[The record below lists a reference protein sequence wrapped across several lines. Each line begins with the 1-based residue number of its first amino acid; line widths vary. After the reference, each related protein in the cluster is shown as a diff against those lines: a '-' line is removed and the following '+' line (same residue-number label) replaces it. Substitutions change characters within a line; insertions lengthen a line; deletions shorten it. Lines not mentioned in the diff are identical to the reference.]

1 MIELGKGFDGTIEKA
16 ISSTEKLKGLP
27 EIVQKYMM
35 WGDYKSG
42 FVKKIDGSNFGT
54 DENGKDIQNYV
65 AQISNLDKAQ
75 RKAIISVTELGDDS
89 EKTIEKLIK
98 LTQTGSRINGKVFE
112 ASLKSAGN
120 SEINQGDINSL
131 MNALGMKNSDNY
143 ALPDT
148 NEVKKNLNMWAKAAE
163 NADAKTRLMNAGIIE
178 STKNGYAMTDSF
190 KKMIGIE
197 EVDGAVKTA
206 LTAEQQALNIAMAL
220 GKQLMLS
227 LGIAAVTFG
236 IQKLVGWLANL
247 KSHSDQI
254 LIDMS
259 DAHDKAEQAQN
270 DIDNVNQQL
279 EDLNKQIKDAGADS
293 IDDIVDPNERKRIQ
307 AVNDSLQAQ
316 LKLKQQILETNKAEA
331 EKKAEEAYN
340 DKTETSIEK
349 YHTVDEITDNGV
361 YTHNEGDQV
370 TKADSLAE
378 HARRLDNLID
388 KRKQYE
394 TTEGYEDSA
403 DYLKNEN
410 EIGNEIEKINTLS
423 TSVSGMQENLDE
435 ASDAYQSCTDS
446 INLATDALAYSN
458 GNIDISATKVGQ
470 LADKIKEL
478 DDSSKSYYDTVTTNQ
493 KYVKYGNIDN
503 TNRGVI
509 RWTKENLNKYSQF
522 AEENGVE
529 EGGYSTV
536 LGSKREF
543 NNVGMIAFSPI
554 LQTKDGVVPLT
565 DSEVSKYLDDV
576 ISKASKMDGGATAD
590 NILKV
595 DADGITETVAG
606 TSTKVKGM
614 IAAVEGQ
621 IKDGVAL
628 TAADVAAISGDSA
641 EDLKNEFGETS
652 KYIGYSMH
660 DIQKSVEEMGNG
672 VAGAIANIQDQIP
685 NLNKNILA
693 QMLMTEGTG
702 FTEKTQKGFEIL
714 YEQMNALGF
723 EVNTEN
729 CKAFAAA
736 LEKLGYISDTTADKL
751 AKVSENKD
759 KLNEATQ
766 GLSDIQKAYSTL
778 SGVVDEYNKNG
789 YLTVSTLSSLID
801 LGPEY
806 YDCLVDESGQL
817 AINTENINTMADAY
831 YEMAK
836 AALYAQAIESLNSN
850 TNTYANASK
859 FLEQA
864 QQEVKDMK
872 SLLYAEGQRL
882 IDEGGLSGDALATQV
897 KAQERIINTYSAMIE
912 LLDKTHAQST
922 ENQFR
927 DPKDKSSSNSSKKNT
942 TDPVSAWKT
951 MSAAMEE
958 YNQQGALCVSTL
970 TSLMDLE
977 DEYTSLLDVK
987 NGKMELSTS
996 EFKNLMLAEIA
1007 QANASD
1013 DSGKS
1018 AAEFKKVLEWVD
1030 GNVKENTI
1038 SYWQLVAA
1046 IEGYSAALEKA
1057 KGITD
1062 TFKDAWSNGKTVKQK
1077 TEKSRTGALDYEG
1090 TEAQSSA
1097 LQDLLKY
1104 SEYDPT
1110 LIEKAYNQETGKI
1123 DLSGD
1128 TLKTAVVASL
1138 REQAEAARTEGG
1150 AAADAIA
1157 ASYEKS
1163 ADNIEGDVISVQ
1175 DYFDGLG
1182 STVDEINE
1190 KIDDMQSAWTDLND
1204 VTNEYNIYDGLSVDA
1219 LQKLLTMSPEYL
1231 ACLQLEGEQL
1241 SVNADLMKDM
1251 LIKQLETKADL
1262 LESKDETRDQAKILR
1277 EMIAQL
1283 EKNGISALSG
1293 LDQYAKN
1300 LEDTLSNIKS
1310 LFSDLLGV
1318 FEQANTDKSNDL
1330 KIQGD
1335 AWLEVIDKR
1344 IDALNE
1350 QNDAQERA
1358 IELSKAQDALE
1369 KAKANKTV
1377 HVYHAGGSG
1386 FEWEADQNA
1395 VRDAQSTLDDTIR
1408 KNRKE
1413 DEIERLNKLKEA
1425 VQENNELI
1433 GSSFED
1439 YEKKKKYL
1447 AEFDKM
1453 TYDDMISYNENWK
1466 NSILGNM
1473 KSTQV
1478 VTNVNEIIT
1487 KIEKLIT
1494 TLETL
1499 NNVLTWISTLGKS
1512 TDGGGLTGLF
1522 SNGGLLSKVGKFFNI
1537 ASEDGLGAALNQT
1550 GEWFS
1555 GKLSAA
1561 LEANPNNPIIKAF
1574 SNLWTAV
1581 GEGASKFFTETSG
1594 TGLGGIIKTG
1604 IEKAGTL
1611 ISGLGD
1617 SNGVLGTIAT
1627 TVKTGIGSI
1636 GTALTGGSSA
1646 IPVIGPI
1653 IAVAVNNAI
1662 QQFGKISKEN
1672 TKIWADQ
1679 NSTTGEK
1686 IVSSIG
1692 NVLYHLSPVEGWDKS
1707 VQYAKMAAE
1716 GEGLWQKL
1724 EYGAKSLY
1732 YATGL
1737 GVMLDNIWSTIKSIL
1752 KVFGVKFKEGDDDTN
1767 PPSHVPDKK
1776 GVGSWKIW
1784 PWNWGK
1790 KAKGDKKIKKSAP
1803 YNVDEEGDEII
1814 VRKPQTGRMTYL
1826 EKGDGVIPANE
1837 TENLMTIGKNPLKWL
1852 TENVGKI
1859 LGASAA
1865 KDVVEGKV
1873 DEGAVTKASQVLAS
1887 SVVNTFSSAWNT
1899 VKMSTEDLIDSMNDS
1914 FQGGSTSVTTA
1925 AGTILGRVKTM
1936 FGKFNLGKL
1945 LGSFSSG
1952 VSGAISKSAKEYS
1965 STTELLSGTKSKT
1978 IDTMNKMR
1986 STFESTW
1993 ASVAKE
1999 TGVSKDKITSISSE
2013 MFSKMETLVNQT
2025 YDAIDSNAGMS
2036 SDQLN
2041 DITKSLFQSMQ
2052 SIYTSGW
2059 NAVYATSTGMSQE
2072 TANTLNSAYKS
2083 SSDGC
2088 TQAMDTIRNTMVGS
2102 WEQCGGGVQNLA
2114 NGTYQTLSKAW
2125 ADSSGSAEK
2134 MLYDTRACFDSSWG
2148 AVEQGVSNLANNPK
2162 DKLSTAWAEITSQS
2176 NATFGAE
2183 GTLKTDADNAWKNV
2197 EPGATNLSKNM
2208 QWTMDQAYLATKQGC
2223 SDTVNSVNTNLN
2235 STSAGFSAIA
2245 SAIDNV
2251 NKKGS
2256 DSEEVAKKTGHAWYE
2271 WVLNPVGTLLD
2282 TITKYNTEDKS
2293 KNNFLQNAVHTVTH
2307 PVSSLVEAGGKALK
2321 YVGNAAKN
2329 FLGGLFGKH
2338 ASGLKSAS
2346 KSHFANVDELG
2357 PELLVRKPQSGRYT
2371 YLETGDG
2378 VVPADITSKLFEMG
2392 GNPNKWFSEQM
2403 AKYGSQAI
2411 TTKST
2416 GNTSF
2421 STGNIV
2427 INTPV
2432 GNSEDLASEI
2442 KKNFSTRMAQEWNK
2456 R

>member
-1 MIELGKGFDGTIEKA
+1 MGTLGNMDGSFDGVLKA
-16 ISSTEKLKGLP
+16 SEQLKGLP
-27 EIVQKYMM
+27 KIIQKYMTAGIFQDELG
-35 WGDYKSG
+35 WAKHFDDDS
-42 FVKKIDGSNFGT
+42 IDKLGGVDSF
-54 DENGKDIQNYV
+54 IV
-65 AQISNLDKAQ
+65 QIMNLDKAQ
-75 RKAIISVTELGDDS
+75 QDALLSVSKFSDGLKEEIERLIQAARAGEKFNTQLFEQEASKDDKLSKGVLNEVMQTTGMKDADGNYLLTNTKDVCDLLEQYANDANNAQKAQELFNAGLLEQSDNGYKVS
-89 EKTIEKLIK
+89 ASLLKLIGAK
-98 LTQTGSRINGKVFE
+98 KSDIVTTGI
-112 ASLKSAGN
+112 ATAGQ
-120 SEINQGDINSL
+120 I
-131 MNALGMKNSDNY
+131 AWNY
-143 ALPDT
+143 A
-148 NEVKKNLNMWAKAAE
+148 MQ
-163 NADAKTRLMNAGIIE
+163 I
-178 STKNGYAMTDSF
+178 
-190 KKMIGIE
+190 
-197 EVDGAVKTA
+197 
-206 LTAEQQALNIAMAL
+206 
-220 GKQLMLS
+220 GKQLLLS
-227 LGIAAVTFG
+227 LGVTAVTF
-236 IQKLVGWLANL
+236 IATKLVDYIMNL
-247 KSHSDQI
+247 KTNSEELVDAMNDSHEAAQQATKDVEEIQSK
-254 LIDMS
+254 ID
-259 DAHDKAEQAQN
+259 E
-270 DIDNVNQQL
+270 
-279 EDLNKQIKDAGADS
+279 LNKSLKDAGVDK
-293 IDDIVDPNERKRIQ
+293 IEDIVDPAERERLQ
-307 AVNDSLQAQ
+307 AINDMLQAQ
-316 LKLKQQILETNKAEA
+316 LELKKQLEKDANDKANA
-331 EKKAEEAYN
+331 DTSAVVN
-340 DKTETSIEK
+340 DKTEDSIVKTRTVNVSYAEGGANAGTHQVAEK
-349 YHTVDEITDNGV
+349 VSKTESLEEHTAAL
-361 YTHNEGDQV
+361 NE
-370 TKADSLAE
+370 
-378 HARRLDNLID
+378 LID
-388 KRKQYE
+388 KRRELATAGKEDTQEYKNNEAAITAETKKVEELSSAVSENMNSYE
-394 TTEGYEDSA
+394 TDADSFAKYKGEYVAGTNAMTAATKALANANDDVGESASNYETLLQKMKAAKADVDNGDSERI
-403 DYLKNEN
+403 DYRYMSAVDSLKRSG
-410 EIGNEIEKINTLS
+410 ITTGDQILTLS
-423 TSVSGMQENLDE
+423 H
-435 ASDAYQSCTDS
+435 
-446 INLATDALAYSN
+446 
-458 GNIDISATKVGQ
+458 
-470 LADKIKEL
+470 
-478 DDSSKSYYDTVTTNQ
+478 DSSKGTDQQ
-493 KYVKYGNIDN
+493 KTAIAMLREEAAKAKLSIEDYVHG
-503 TNRGVI
+503 
-509 RWTKENLNKYSQF
+509 L
-522 AEENGVE
+522 
-529 EGGYSTV
+529 
-536 LGSKREF
+536 
-543 NNVGMIAFSPI
+543 
-554 LQTKDGVVPLT
+554 
-565 DSEVSKYLDDV
+565 
-576 ISKASKMDGGATAD
+576 
-590 NILKV
+590 
-595 DADGITETVAG
+595 
-606 TSTKVKGM
+606 
-614 IAAVEGQ
+614 
-621 IKDGVAL
+621 
-628 TAADVAAISGDSA
+628 
-641 EDLKNEFGETS
+641 
-652 KYIGYSMH
+652 
-660 DIQKSVEEMGNG
+660 EEMGE
-672 VAGAIANIQDQIP
+672 VSTTAALHTKELSTTISELDNIQSAYKT
-685 NLNKNILA
+685 L
-693 QMLMTEGTG
+693 TE
-702 FTEKTQKGFEIL
+702 
-714 YEQMNALGF
+714 
-723 EVNTEN
+723 
-729 CKAFAAA
+729 
-736 LEKLGYISDTTADKL
+736 TTK
-751 AKVSENKD
+751 
-759 KLNEATQ
+759 
-766 GLSDIQKAYSTL
+766 
-778 SGVVDEYNKNG
+778 EYNKSG
-789 YLTVSTLSSLID
+789 YLTMDTLQSLLQLDPKYYNCLID
-801 LGPEY
+801 T
-806 YDCLVDESGQL
+806 DGQL
-817 AINTENINTMADAY
+817 KVNTQTIRTMTKARLADAKA
-831 YEMAK
+831 EQLQLALDKMTTIKDLKSAK
-836 AALYAQAIESLNSN
+836 EYLGTA
-850 TNTYANASK
+850 TANAADAE
-859 FLEQA
+859 EQFSA
-864 QQEVKDMK
+864 MYNQILTTDVRMHGPQYNAMK
-872 SLLYAEGQRL
+872 EALDQIRESYYSIAKL
-882 IDEGGLSGDALATQV
+882 IDETG
-897 KAQERIINTYSAMIE
+897 EE
-912 LLDKTHAQST
+912 PLDKL
-922 ENQFR
+922 FG
-927 DPKDKSSSNSSKKNT
+927 T
-942 TDPVSAWKT
+942 TDKTSKSTKQASSAIDAW
-951 MSAAMEE
+951 
-958 YNQQGALCVSTL
+958 STL
-970 TSLMDLE
+970 TSAMKEYNEQGYITFQTLKSLTDLE
-977 DEYTSLLDVK
+977 DKYSSMLKKNDITGQLEMRTNDFYKLMKAELKAAQIKGDGASEAQYTQILQWTDRNIK
-987 NGKMELSTS
+987 DQTM
-996 EFKNLMLAEIA
+996 
-1007 QANASD
+1007 
-1013 DSGKS
+1013 
-1018 AAEFKKVLEWVD
+1018 
-1030 GNVKENTI
+1030 
-1038 SYWQLVAA
+1038 SYWDLVAA
-1046 IEGYSAALEKA
+1046 IEGYSSALSEA
-1057 KGITD
+1057 KEITD
-1062 TFKDAWSNGKTVKQK
+1062 GFKSAWDNGKTVKQK

-1110 LIEKAYNQETGKI
+1110 LIKKAYNTETGKI

-1138 REQAEAARTEGG
+1138 REQAKAARTEGG

-1157 ASYEKS
+1157 ASYERS
-1163 ADNIEGDVISVQ
+1163 ANNIEGDVISVQ

-1182 STVDEINE
+1182 STIDEINE

-1204 VTNEYNIYDGLSVDA
+1204 VTNEYNIYDGLSVDS

-1231 ACLQLEGEQL
+1231 ACLQLEGGQL

-1251 LIKQLETKADL
+1251 LIKQLETKAAL

-1377 HVYHAGGSG
+1377 HVYHSGGSG

-1395 VRDAQSTLDDTIR
+1395 IRDAQSTLDDTIR

-1413 DEIERLNKLKEA
+1413 DEIERLNKLKKA

-1611 ISGLGD
+1611 ISGLGG

-1653 IAVAVNNAI
+1653 IAVAVNDAV

-1686 IVSSIG
+1686 IVSSVG

-1737 GVMLDNIWSTIKSIL
+1737 GTILDNIWGTIKSIL
-1752 KVFGVKFKEGDDDTN
+1752 KLFGVKFKDNNDGIST
-1767 PPSHVPDKK
+1767 SSSVSGKK
-1776 GVGSWKIW
+1776 GIGSWKIW

-1859 LGASAA
+1859 LGSSAA

-1873 DEGAVTKASQVLAS
+1873 DEGAVTKASQVLAN
-1887 SVVNTFSSAWNT
+1887 SVVNTFSSAWNS

-1914 FQGGSTSVTTA
+1914 FQGGSTSVPTA
-1925 AGTILGRVKTM
+1925 AGTILSRVKTL
-1936 FGKFNLGKL
+1936 FGKSSLGKL
-1945 LGSFSSG
+1945 LGSFNSG
-1952 VSGAISKSAKEYS
+1952 VSGSIAKSAKEYS

-2025 YDAIDSNAGMS
+2025 YDAIDSNAGIS

-2041 DITKSLFQSMQ
+2041 DITKSLFRSMQ
-2052 SIYTSGW
+2052 NIYTSGW
-2059 NAVYATSTGMSQE
+2059 NAIYATSTGMSQK

-2083 SSDGC
+2083 SSDSC
-2088 TQAMDTIRNTMVGS
+2088 TQEMDTIRNTMVGS

-2125 ADSSGSAEK
+2125 ANSSGSAED
-2134 MLYDTRACFDSSWG
+2134 MLSDTRACFDSGWG

-2162 DKLSTAWAEITSQS
+2162 DRLSTAWAEITSQS

-2183 GTLKTDADNAWKNV
+2183 GTLKTDADNAWSNV
-2197 EPGATNLSKNM
+2197 EPGTTNLADNM
-2208 QWTMDQAYLATKQGC
+2208 KWVMDQSYTAMKNGC
-2223 SDTVNSVNTNLN
+2223 SDAVDEINRKLNTTAD
-2235 STSAGFSAIA
+2235 SFKAVADAT
-2245 SAIDNV
+2245 DDV
-2251 NKKGS
+2251 NKKAS
-2256 DSEEVAKKTGHAWYE
+2256 DSEEAAKKTGHAWYE
-2271 WVLNPVGTLLD
+2271 WVLNPVGTFAD
-2282 TITKYNTEDKS
+2282 TVTKYNTEDKS

-2321 YVGNAAKN
+2321 YVGNAAKD
-2329 FLGGLFGKH
+2329 FFGSLFGKH

-2346 KSHFANVDELG
+2346 NSHFANVDELG

-2427 INTPV
+2427 INNPV